1 MEHGIE
7 VRSIYPKLSK
17 LKKTDVK
24 YYLFFIILEF
34 GEAINKGSDNKI
46 FLAFS
51 LVGFLFLIYKLI
63 NSKYEFRELFI
74 IITLGVLGI
83 LIFYQTNKAGGFLSV
98 LALIGLKGVDIKK
111 LMKLCFW
118 IRLSAFLLLFSL
130 SSFDIIENTMITH
143 LRGEASVI
151 RYSMGFSHP
160 NQFHLSFIILLLLFM
175 YIYYEKLNLIHLFLL
190 GIVNISVYARS
201 YSRTSTIIGFFAI
214 AIMIWFKSNH
224 LPRLKNAFCF
234 AMVPFGFLIS
244 IIPAVFYNNIPNLR
258 TIDRLMQW
266 RITFSKYYLD
276 TYSIRLFGNNLN
288 FDPIVLDSGYVELI
302 LNYGLIFTTF
312 YVVANMVIIYRY
324 VKMKKYRELLLI
336 ISLSIYGITES
347 FIPNLFSNVSLIFLG
362 ELIFEKYKI
371 ERALH

>member
-63 NSKYEFRELFI
+63 DSKYEFRELFI

-160 NQFHLSFIILLLLFM
+160 NQF
-175 YIYYEKLNLIHLFLL
+175 YY
-190 GIVNISVYARS
+190 
-201 YSRTSTIIGFFAI
+201 
-214 AIMIWFKSNH
+214 
-224 LPRLKNAFCF
+224 
-234 AMVPFGFLIS
+234 
-244 IIPAVFYNNIPNLR
+244 
-258 TIDRLMQW
+258 
-266 RITFSKYYLD
+266 YYLC
-276 TYSIRLFGNNLN
+276 TYI
-288 FDPIVLDSGYVELI
+288 
-302 LNYGLIFTTF
+302 
-312 YVVANMVIIYRY
+312 
-324 VKMKKYRELLLI
+324 MK
-336 ISLSIYGITES
+336 S
-347 FIPNLFSNVSLIFLG
+347 
-362 ELIFEKYKI
+362 
-371 ERALH
+371 